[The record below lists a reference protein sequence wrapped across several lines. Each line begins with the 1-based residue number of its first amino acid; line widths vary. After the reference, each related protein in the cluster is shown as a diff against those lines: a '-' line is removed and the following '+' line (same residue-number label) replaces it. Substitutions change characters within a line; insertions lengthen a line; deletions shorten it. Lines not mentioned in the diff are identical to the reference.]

1 MGTTATAVISC
12 STLGICILAAH
23 LHTTLTPFTPA
34 QIQMLTRSRSAQGIS
49 FLSFELETLCL
60 LIHASYGY
68 VRGLP
73 INTYGESIMLG
84 IQVRTSCN
92 RGLRWAS
99 GWQQCGKGRRGAHA
113 ALHHFPLVLPLIL
126 LARRQQGMLCLTSLC
141 MREPIRSPTHLPTP
155 SLASVSRLLTY
166 SGLCPTAK

>member
-23 LHTTLTPFTPA
+23 LHTTLTPFTPTQIQMLTRSRFAHSISFLTARLHTTPTPFTPA

-99 GWQQCGKGRRGAHA
+99 EWQWCGKGRRGAHM
-113 ALHHFPLVLPLIL
+113 LLCITFP
-126 LARRQQGMLCLTSLC
+126 
-141 MREPIRSPTHLPTP
+141 
-155 SLASVSRLLTY
+155 
-166 SGLCPTAK
+166 